1 MGTTYGVN
9 SYLCVKYRNYMTI
22 NYILITLSFFVP
34 IIRLGFSSLNIKHK
48 VNPKIF
54 VVEWFLS
61 GLLACLVQFLAVD
74 IPIIQAHQTSI
85 TIFIALFARKII
97 TFADESIV
105 PILQEIRAK
114 IILIIT
120 TKK

>member
-1 MGTTYGVN
+1 
-9 SYLCVKYRNYMTI
+9 MTI

-54 VVEWFLS
+54 VIEWFLS

-85 TIFIALFARKII
+85 TIFTALFAKKII
-97 TFADESIV
+97 IFADESIV

-114 IILIIT
+114 IVLLIN